1 MGSFILASTLLRKFN
16 FFVFTCQFFFSES
29 NISPHVREPR
39 TALLPWILESTSWI
53 PDSRNWI
60 PDSLSL
66 KFGLWIPI
74 ISGIPDSL
82 SCIRIPKPRIPNS
95 TRAISR
101 ILGFGSTSKDFRDSD
116 IRFEFFLLE
125 STCRRKYVIFF
136 NRDSLLVID
145 AVIWPNDQG
154 LLSFLGLFTLREEDT
169 SNRKVLELR
178 QISVAPIVFCIQLHV
193 MGCTCP

>member
-39 TALLPWILESTSWI
+39 TVLDSGFHVV
-53 PDSRNWI
+53 DSRNWI
-60 PDSLSL
+60 PDSLSV

-74 ISGIPDSL
+74 VSGIPDSL

-116 IRFEFFLLE
+116 IRFEFFFLE
-125 STCRRKYVIFF
+125 FTCRRKHVIFF
-136 NRDSLLVID
+136 NKDSLLLID
-145 AVIWPNDQG
+145 AVIWPNDQC

>member
-39 TALLPWILESTSWI
+39 TVLDSGFHVV
-53 PDSRNWI
+53 DSRNWI
-60 PDSLSL
+60 PDSLSV

-74 ISGIPDSL
+74 VSGIPDSL

-116 IRFEFFLLE
+116 IRFEFFFLE
-125 STCRRKYVIFF
+125 FTCRRKHVIFF
-136 NRDSLLVID
+136 NKDSLLLID
-145 AVIWPNDQG
+145 AVIWPNDQC

-178 QISVAPIVFCIQLHV
+178 QISVAPIVFFIQLHV